1 MTPRPEPYFHSV
13 SSLASRDV
21 YVIGPNGDDDPGY
34 ALESVVVSNTGAT
47 GLRIAASL
55 DGVVGTR
62 HILLPTALAP
72 VELEGP
78 FNSLVFKTNTDAA
91 STFSVTGMGYYRNS
105 ARDGGVKPS
114 QGPGVLTR
122 YRPGELG
129 FVANTSTDTVVQIK
143 GRETLSALKLWAT
156 AAPSGAT
163 IELTM
168 TDSKGRSLLAAAF
181 DLESLVA
188 ATLTSVPLT
197 TSTDLLTVERGPV
210 TLTVR
215 STNGADTCDVAFE
228 LSTTEA

>member
-1 MTPRPEPYFHSV
+1 V

-55 DGVVGTR
+55 DGVVGT
-62 HILLPTALAP
+62 
-72 VELEGP
+72 
-78 FNSLVFKTNTDAA
+78 A

-129 FVANTSTDTVVQIK
+129 FVANASTDTVVQIK

-168 TDSKGRSLLAAAF
+168 TDGRGRSLLAAAF

-197 TSTDLLTVERGPV
+197 ASTDLLTIDRGPV